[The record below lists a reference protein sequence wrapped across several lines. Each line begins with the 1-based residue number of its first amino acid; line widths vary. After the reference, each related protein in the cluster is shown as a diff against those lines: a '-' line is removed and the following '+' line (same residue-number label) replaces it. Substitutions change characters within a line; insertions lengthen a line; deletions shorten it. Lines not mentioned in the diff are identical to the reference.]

1 MAMKYQKGTVYPQG
15 TKVKMWY
22 GKYLI
27 YGKDKDGKEVKK
39 HRNVPICP
47 KANTPKW
54 KAEQLLR
61 EMILKESNGSAVAST
76 LTMDDSVTFRW
87 FVEERYIPMR
97 QGKWSPAYRETNT
110 YQLKHYLISQ
120 FGDLPLRALNTFN
133 IQVWLNGMAE
143 KDYSESV
150 VRYCFTNMRAV
161 THMAKK
167 QKFLADDPG
176 EDLEMPQTRTSDKP
190 VMTQE
195 QTLALIG
202 AIEDIHDLCLL
213 YVGIFC
219 GPRASEIMGLQWKS
233 WTGEA
238 LMPHGTAYEGQFYKG
253 RLKTK
258 ASRALIVVPEPVKL
272 VIEAWKAVCKDT
284 SPEALMFPTFGRGKR
299 KGQAVPRWGKN
310 FLVWR
315 VRPFARKLGIP
326 DRLVTFQVM
335 RRTLGTDLQH
345 HGSLKDTQSVL
356 RHASIKTT
364 GDVYVQPI
372 EQSVLQAVN
381 SRASALLK
389 GWKAPVI
396 VMGQK
401 GRNPKGSER
410 GSEAIRRSSAKL
422 EEEVAVSY

>member
-1 MAMKYQKGTVYPQG
+1 MPMKYQKGTVYLCG
-15 TKVKMWY
+15 ERVKMWY

-39 HRNVPICP
+39 HRNVAICP

-54 KAEQLLR
+54 KAEQMLR
-61 EMILKESNGSAVAST
+61 EMILKESDGATVTAALAT
-76 LTMDDSVTFRW
+76 DDSVTFRW

-97 QGKWSPAYRETNT
+97 QGKWSPAYRRTNI

-120 FGDLPLRALNTFN
+120 FGDLPLRALNTFS

-143 KDYSESV
+143 KEYSGSV
-150 VRYCFTNMRAV
+150 VRYCFTNIRAI
-161 THMAKK
+161 THTAKK
-167 QKFLADDPG
+167 QKFLSEDPA

-195 QTLALIG
+195 QILILIG

-219 GPRASEIMGLQWKS
+219 GPRASEIMGLQSKS

-238 LMPHGTAYEGQFYKG
+238 LMPYGTAYEGQFYKG

-272 VIEAWKAVCKDT
+272 VIEAWKAVCEDI

-299 KGQAVPRWGKN
+299 KGQAVPRWVKN

-315 VRPFARKLGIP
+315 VRPIARKLGIP
-326 DRLVTFQVM
+326 DRLITFQVM

-345 HGSLKDTQSVL
+345 HGSLKNTQSIL
-356 RHASIKTT
+356 RHASIQTT

-389 GWKAPVI
+389 GWKAPII
-396 VMGQK
+396 VMRQK
-401 GRNPKGSER
+401 GRNVKSSE
-410 GSEAIRRSSAKL
+410 GGLEAIRRSSAKL
-422 EEEVAVSY
+422 ENQQVVSA